1 MNSAGVV
8 VKKCAY
14 FGLRLANVSVI
25 CTKGGA
31 NEKKYGSCACYLR
44 KFLYLCT
51 RFLRNR
57 CQGRVT

>member
-1 MNSAGVV
+1 MNSTGVV

-14 FGLRLANVSVI
+14 FGLRPAFGSVI
-25 CTKGGA
+25 CARGGI
-31 NEKKYGSCACYLR
+31 NEKKYGSYACYLR
-44 KFLYLCT
+44 NFLYLCT